1 MSQIGWGNST
11 TAEMRLRLLLSI
23 PQPLFLVAVL
33 VPSVLFDPVFEF
45 PFIFFHIFFTTVL
58 AFYIWALYVLRR
70 EESLRHALTYVCLL
84 SIAMWLL
91 LAGVNNDPL
100 YKRIWTGIYFQ
111 NVCLQSLLFTRNKF
125 FI

>member
-1 MSQIGWGNST
+1 MSQIVWGNST